1 MSAAAGPLARAGEI
15 GALCRRYRM
24 RRLDLF
30 GSAAAGREGAD
41 SDPDFLVEFGELP
54 EGGYA
59 DAYFGPPE
67 SLARL
72 FARPVGLADGPAIRN
87 PYFRQSV
94 EATRRTV
101 YEAADDGPHAPAR
114 ESARC

>member
-1 MSAAAGPLARAGEI
+1 MSAAAGPLAPAVAARAGET
-15 GALCRRYRM
+15 GALCRRYRV

-30 GSAAAGREGAD
+30 GSAAAGREGTD
-41 SDPDFLVEFGELP
+41 SDLDFLVEFGELP

-59 DAYFGPPE
+59 DAYC
-67 SLARL
+67 
-72 FARPVGLADGPAIRN
+72 GLLECRSA
-87 PYFRQSV
+87 